1 MKTLLT
7 VKEVSK
13 TLVVTGTNIRLTN
26 KAKALM
32 TSLEN
37 LGYTVKLVI
46 K

>member
-1 MKTLLT
+1 MKTQLQ

-13 TLVVTGTNIRLTN
+13 TLVVTGTNIRLTS

-32 TSLEN
+32 TALEN
-37 LGYTVKLVI
+37 LGYTVKLVV

>member
-1 MKTLLT
+1 MKTTLT

-13 TLVVTGTNIRLTN
+13 TLVVTGNKISLTS

-32 TSLEN
+32 TQLEN
-37 LGYTVKLVI
+37 LGYTVKLVV